1 MTQAQEVRELELV
14 GDPRKDARWR
24 CLLEGSSSV
33 LCEQNLLFDDD
44 PFGLDRRIP
53 KLPARIDFE
62 SFLLHLEDGEVLD
75 GLRNI
80 VSDNAWFVDR
90 VLPRK
95 AGPVEVLSCDLR
107 SGVRFGDGATRF
119 VPRPVDHIGA
129 GVGLAVSNEP
139 SNWGSYLCRIL
150 PKIIRFGEMG
160 LDRILAYC
168 AGPQHLDLFDLIGLS
183 RGRII
188 PHDPGRN
195 YEFASALYMS
205 EPTNSLYLEP
215 TARADL
221 ARLADRFRAWPRRR
235 LYVSRRAGLGAR
247 SGRTCLNEQALE
259 DELQALGI
267 EIIHP
272 DQLNVRQQITAF
284 ANASL
289 IIGCSGAGMFN
300 AVFAPREAVV
310 IEIESSSN
318 WSYAHTS
325 LFSSLGLRHGFVW
338 GLPMSGHGSG
348 PHVPFEVDVAAV
360 CSRVKD
366 YA

>member
-1 MTQAQEVRELELV
+1 MTQAQATQELELV
-14 GDPRKDARWR
+14 GDPRKDGRWR
-24 CLLEGSSSV
+24 CLLEGSSSA
-33 LCEQNLLFDDD
+33 LCEQKLLFDDD
-44 PFGLDRRIP
+44 PFGLERRIP

-62 SFLLHLEDGEVLD
+62 SFLLRLEGGEVLD

-80 VSDNAWFVDR
+80 VSDDAWFVDR
-90 VLPRK
+90 VLPQK
-95 AGPVEVLSCDLR
+95 DGPADLLRCDLR
-107 SGVRFGDGATRF
+107 SGMRLEDGAIRF
-119 VPRPVDHIGA
+119 VPRPVDRIDA
-129 GVGLAVSNEP
+129 EIGLAVSNEP

-168 AGPQHLDLFDLIGLS
+168 GGPQRLDLFDLIGLS
-183 RGRII
+183 RERIV

-195 YEFASALYMS
+195 YTCASALYMS

-215 TARADL
+215 SARADL
-221 ARLADRFRAWPRRR
+221 ARLADRFRAWSGRR

-259 DELQALGI
+259 SELRALGV

-300 AVFAPREAVV
+300 TVFAPRDAVV
-310 IEIESSSN
+310 IEIESSPN

-338 GLPMSGHGSG
+338 GLPVSGHGSA

-360 CSRVKD
+360 CNRVKD